1 MISSL
6 CPDTSRPSGLRRIES
21 APSSSESGRSGN
33 FDFDDTQW
41 IRGYKLHITN
51 IKIVYTE

>member
-1 MISSL
+1 MIMSG
-6 CPDTSRPSGLRRIES
+6 SRPSGLRRIECTFNRQS
-21 APSSSESGRSGN
+21 LDASGN